1 MLPIIPRRVDEGSMA
16 KNVGQTVT
24 ANDSKNSL
32 LLLAVL
38 RCYSAAAVPK
48 DAAFLRLRRAHWLLV
63 AD

>member
-1 MLPIIPRRVDEGSMA
+1 MA
-16 KNVGQTVT
+16 KNVWQTVT

-38 RCYSAAAVPK
+38 SCYSVAAVPK
-48 DAAFLRLRRAHWLLV
+48 DAAFPRLRRTRWLLF